1 MLWVSGA
8 LCVGAAGIAA
18 RWWGRRIDALG
29 RPRAF
34 PLFSV
39 AALFLLGAATL
50 TPWLLRVRLEHT
62 LAGAASTIVGSSVD
76 VHCQTAG
83 ETFTDAGADLGYVAF
98 GPDGVPAKRTT
109 IKWAQCRALSSYVRS
124 GGLNPSREEMIAV
137 HVLTHES
144 MHMSGVRSEAE
155 SECRAMQRDARMALL
170 LGAARSDAR
179 YLASW
184 YWEEIYPRLSPA
196 YRSEDCGP
204 GKALD
209 AGLPEPPWEAAERAS
224 SNVLLGRFTYI

>member
-1 MLWVSGA
+1 MLLWVSGS
-8 LCVGAAGIAA
+8 LFVCAAGIVA

-29 RPRAF
+29 RPRSF
-34 PLFSV
+34 PLLSV
-39 AALFLLGAATL
+39 AALVILALAIV
-50 TPWLLRVRLEHT
+50 TPRLMRARLEHR
-62 LAGAASTIVGSSVD
+62 LAGAASTLVGSSVD

-98 GPDGVPAKRTT
+98 GPDGMPAKRTT

-124 GGLNPSREEMIAV
+124 GGLNPSRDEMIAV

-184 YWEEIYPRLSPA
+184 YWKTIYPRMSPA

-204 GKALD
+204 GQALD
-209 AGLPEPPWEAAERAS
+209 AGLPEPPWGTSR
-224 SNVLLGRFTYI
+224 

>member
-1 MLWVSGA
+1 MLLWVSGGLFVCA
-8 LCVGAAGIAA
+8 VAIAA

-29 RPRAF
+29 RARSF
-34 PLFSV
+34 PLLSV
-39 AALFLLGAATL
+39 AALLILALATV
-50 TPWLLRVRLEHT
+50 TPRLMRARLEHR

-98 GPDGVPAKRTT
+98 GPDGVPAKSTT

-124 GGLNPSREEMIAV
+124 GGLNPSRDEMIAV

-184 YWEEIYPRLSPA
+184 YWKKIYPRMSPA

-204 GKALD
+204 GQVLD
-209 AGLPEPPWEAAERAS
+209 AGLPEPPWRTS
-224 SNVLLGRFTYI
+224 R